1 MPIKPGEVLNRRYRI
16 EKSIGAGGYGEVY
29 LAYDQS
35 LDVRVAVKRN
45 LDRSLIAQEQFQR
58 EARLLV
64 GLKHPNLPRVTEHF
78 VVATGEQ
85 YLVMDFVDGENLA
98 SKMIRR
104 GKLPPKEVLRYA
116 DQVCDALVY
125 LHAQTPPIIHR
136 DIKPANIIITDE
148 GKVML
153 VDFGIFKWFDPQG
166 LTSEGARAIT
176 PGYSPPEQYGTG
188 QTDARS
194 DIYAL
199 GATLYALLSG
209 QDPPDSLKL
218 YFKSMP
224 LTPLRVLNPAV
235 SEPLARVVGSAMAL
249 EPIRRPQSVGKLR
262 RRLQDAERQMPQPP
276 RPSPAAPVSPARPS
290 PAAVTPPRPNAAA
303 PTPQQAAQPGRAPLI
318 TPVPPRLS
326 NPPGPAAPTP
336 AKPPPAA
343 QPTSRSS
350 IQSALLAFVV
360 ILALAL
366 GLWGLKLLLSRDATT
381 LPLPPCAVVV
391 PDNVVALTKF
401 RPWENGV
408 VNQIAYSP
416 DGRKLA
422 VASSYA
428 VSLFEAESLEYVDK
442 HWVEKAATSVAFA
455 PDSQHLAAGL
465 QDGRILLWSSW
476 KETPLTLSGHS
487 GLVTSLAFTTNGQR
501 LLSGSSDGSVRL
513 WEVDGGTQT
522 LVAENIGEVNAVAA
536 SPDGSWLAAAGE
548 NGALHLW
555 NARSVT
561 LVSARRVNDKKA
573 LALAF
578 SPDSTE
584 LAISGEEGVVYL
596 VRVADGVVTHTLPT
610 QPFPVHALAFL
621 PDAETLTLALGQANG
636 SLSLWTPGEGG
647 ARPLVPSAHAGSI
660 NTVAFAPG
668 GRTLASSSGND
679 TVRLWRVADGAK
691 LAETDQYFGWV
702 HDLAFAPDG
711 SHLAAALSNRRVA
724 RLSLT
729 EGNDLPSLIGHI
741 EAVRGVAFAPNGLA
755 VVSGGEDKVARVW
768 ESATAELLYTLSV
781 PDMTE
786 VNSVAV
792 APDGATAASGSSDGA
807 VRLWRVGDGALLAML
822 PGMASPVWC
831 VAFSPD
837 GGRLAAG
844 LENGSVMVW
853 TLVDRNSRAFKL
865 DGEGAVRG
873 VAFSPDGATLAAAW
887 DGGSVDLWSMADD
900 SHRPLPA
907 EARPTSLAFSPDGQL
922 LVVGLSDGADAGH
935 FRLWRVAD
943 GTLLRDI
950 DAHRGAVAAVAFS
963 ADGKLIATGGMD
975 GAVLLWGVVSN

>member
-1 MPIKPGEVLNRRYRI
+1 MKYKPGTVLQGRYRI
-16 EKSIGAGGYGEVY
+16 IELIGQGGFGEVY
-29 LAYDQS
+29 KAYAMHLS
-35 LDVRVAVKRN
+35 MPVALKHN
-45 LDRSLIAQEQFQR
+45 LDRRLIAQEQFQR
-58 EARLLV
+58 EAKLLAK
-64 GLKHPNLPRVTEHF
+64 LRHPNLPRVTDHF
-78 VVATGEQ
+78 IVGTGEQ
-85 YLVMDFVDGENLA
+85 CLVMDYIPGKNLVELV
-98 SKMIRR
+98 KER
-104 GKLPPKEVLRYA
+104 GPLPEREVLGYA
-116 DQVCDALVY
+116 LQVSAALEY
-125 LHAQTPPIIHR
+125 LHTQTPPVIHR
-136 DIKPANIIITDE
+136 DIKPDNIIISPE
-148 GKVML
+148 GRAML
-153 VDFGIFKWFDPQG
+153 VDFGIFKRFDLQRYTTQG
-166 LTSEGARAIT
+166 AVGVT
-176 PGYSPPEQYGTG
+176 PGYSPLEQYRSGE
-188 QTDARS
+188 TDARS

-199 GATLYALLSG
+199 GATLYTLLTGQAPPESKALKTKIE
-209 QDPPDSLKL
+209 SLR
-218 YFKSMP
+218 
-224 LTPLRVLNPAV
+224 PLRELNPAI
-235 SEPLARVVGSAMAL
+235 SEPMARAISQAMAL
-249 EPIRRPQSVGKLR
+249 EQKD
-262 RRLQDAERQMPQPP
+262 RLQTIAEFRMQLQVVKLYWET
-276 RPSPAAPVSPARPS
+276 R
-290 PAAVTPPRPNAAA
+290 TPPVKKHDPTGTKPRQTPMTVAEWAKAA
-303 PTPQQAAQPGRAPLI
+303 
-318 TPVPPRLS
+318 
-326 NPPGPAAPTP
+326 
-336 AKPPPAA
+336 
-343 QPTSRSS
+343 
-350 IQSALLAFVV
+350 LAFLFVV
-360 ILALAL
+360 ATVFLA
-366 GLWGLKLLLSRDATT
+366 GRWLWGAITADSTAVSLSSPIA
-381 LPLPPCAVVV
+381 LS
-391 PDNVVALTKF
+391 PDNADGMAVLDQ
-401 RPWENGV
+401 WGQGV